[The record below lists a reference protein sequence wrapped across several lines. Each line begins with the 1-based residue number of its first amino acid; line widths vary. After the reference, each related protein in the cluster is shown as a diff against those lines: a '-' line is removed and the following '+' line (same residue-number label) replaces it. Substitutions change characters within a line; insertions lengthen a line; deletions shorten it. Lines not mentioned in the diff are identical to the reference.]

1 MTMMTIS
8 NDNHEK
14 DLTDII
20 NNLNEEKITLSLL
33 LYRNNNQHH
42 ITKLFNYLKS
52 MNIVLKMLT
61 IERITIINTKS
72 YHSIKL
78 SMNNKLTEFDINEI
92 FKSHILLCSIINLLC
107 ECLLKALRCDDCI
120 RLLLKKK
127 LFAPLYT
134 VLFAILA
141 RIISCLSKL
150 VIYFDNKYSILT
162 SQISVSSGCR

>member
-1 MTMMTIS
+1 MMMMI
-8 NDNHEK
+8 NNNEK

-20 NNLNEEKITLSLL
+20 NDLNKEKITLSLL
-33 LYRNNNQHH
+33 LYRNHNQHH

-52 MNIVLKMLT
+52 MNIILKMLT
-61 IERITIINTKS
+61 IERIKIIDTKS

-78 SMNNKLTEFDINEI
+78 STNNKLIEFDIHEI
-92 FKSHILLCSIINLLC
+92 CKSHILLCAIINLLS
-107 ECLLKALRCDDCI
+107 ECLMKALRCDDCI
-120 RLLLKKK
+120 RLLLKRK

-150 VIYFDNKYSILT
+150 VLYFDNKYSLLT
-162 SQISVSSGCR
+162 SQILVSSL